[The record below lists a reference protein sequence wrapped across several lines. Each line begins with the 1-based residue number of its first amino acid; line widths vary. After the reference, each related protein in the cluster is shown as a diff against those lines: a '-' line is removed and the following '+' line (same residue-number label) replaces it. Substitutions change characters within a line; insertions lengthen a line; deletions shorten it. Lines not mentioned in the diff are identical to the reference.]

1 MTNKKTRVVED
12 ENGTFL
18 FHCSNCK
25 KQKRMRSP
33 NRLSFKVKC
42 PCGTKTAMKLNAREN
57 YRRPVNIPIK
67 IISPKF
73 RANGITADISAHGI
87 SGSYSGRHELKV
99 GDQVKIEYTFKLA
112 SGEVPVTEH
121 ATIKY
126 VNGDN
131 FGAKCE
137 DLPQYSEARKQ
148 KGFFV
153 MPPDETLW
161 LKLE

>member
-1 MTNKKTRVVED
+1 MIEENIRVLEN

-18 FHCSNCK
+18 FKCSKCD

-33 NRLSFKVKC
+33 NSLKFKVKC
-42 PCGTKTAMKLNAREN
+42 PCGILTSVKLNARSD
-57 YRRPVNIPIK
+57 YRKTANIPVK
-67 IISPKF
+67 IISQKF
-73 RANGITADISAHGI
+73 RGKGVTTNISNKGI
-87 SGSYSGRHELKV
+87 SGSYSARHELAV
-99 GDQVKIEYTFKLA
+99 GDQVKIEYTI
-112 SGEVPVTEH
+112 GEVLVTEH

-126 VNGDN
+126 VNDSN

-137 DLPQYSEARKQ
+137 LLPQYSEARKK

-153 MPPDETLW
+153 MPPDQTLW

>member
-1 MTNKKTRVVED
+1 MTDENIRIVED

-18 FHCSNCK
+18 FQCSNCK

-33 NRLSFKVKC
+33 NRLNFKVKC

-73 RANGITADISAHGI
+73 RASGITADISAHGI
-87 SGSYSGRHELKV
+87 SGSYSGRHELEV

-131 FGAKCE
+131 FGAVCE